1 VEVRRNDFGQL
12 ETGGFPGVHFAV
24 RGQLNS
30 PDKVDEMFIPKS
42 ILRVMN
48 PEKNSDNTAVARW
61 VTCLR

>member
-42 ILRVMN
+42 V
-48 PEKNSDNTAVARW
+48 PFFG
-61 VTCLR
+61 